1 MYLPTITIGGAA
13 GFHWLLRLARSCSAF
28 RREYQ
33 TTRMIKR
40 REPITPREM
49 PTFFPT
55 LDLPEDDGSLPGIVG
70 GESGA

>member
-1 MYLPTITIGGAA
+1 
-13 GFHWLLRLARSCSAF
+13 
-28 RREYQ
+28 
-33 TTRMIKR
+33 MIKR